1 MKFQSIV
8 SHLCYARL
16 LANIP
21 LLRCYQCL
29 FFLMILVSISCNEKV
44 KENPENNT
52 QNESQGKEDSAKI
65 YRELS
70 DMEAIKGNVFWEDTE
85 SGEALY
91 FVGWRS
97 DNRAAFIVSQESYKC
112 GGVNSDLIVQNLVTD
127 DIISKKEVADACELD
142 DWAHNEEFIMK
153 ILDRYSIEI
162 DQDANIVLGDGS
174 QLRDIATNHQGE
186 IYTIDIE
193 RSKKGDNFTAKATAP
208 NGKRKTIGKGSEDFV
223 KYDYIGYVQSP
234 DLSRIAV
241 VLRAYTGSQY
251 WSEPIII
258 GCSLDENS
266 F

>member
-1 MKFQSIV
+1 MKNHPIIYPLHCVSTLSLIPAFKYFQYL
-8 SHLCYARL
+8 LCYVIL
-16 LANIP
+16 LSTA
-21 LLRCYQCL
+21 
-29 FFLMILVSISCNEKV
+29 CNKKADKSQV
-44 KENPENNT
+44 NNT
-52 QNESQGKEDSAKI
+52 QNESEVKKDSAKI

-97 DNRAAFIVSQESYKC
+97 DNRAAFIVSQESYEC

-142 DWAHNEEFIMK
+142 DWTNNEAYILK

-162 DQDANIVLGDGS
+162 DHNANIVLGDGS
-174 QLRDIATNHQGE
+174 QLRDIVTNHEEE

-193 RSKKGDNFTAKATAP
+193 RSKEGDRYTAKATAP
-208 NGKRKTIGKGSEDFV
+208 NGKRKTIGKGSEDFM

-241 VLRAYTGSQY
+241 VLRAYTGSHY

-258 GCSLDENS
+258 GCSLEEDT

>member
-1 MKFQSIV
+1 MKFHSIV
-8 SHLCYARL
+8 SHPYCARP
-16 LANIP
+16 LANSP
-21 LLRCYQCL
+21 SLRCFQCL
-29 FFLMILVSISCNEKV
+29 LFSITLVLISCNEKV
-44 KENPENNT
+44 KENPENST
-52 QNESQGKEDSAKI
+52 HDESQGKEDSAKI

-97 DNRAAFIVSQESYKC
+97 DNRAAFIVSQESYEC

-142 DWAHNEEFIMK
+142 DWTNNEEYILK

-162 DQDANIVLGDGS
+162 DQNANIVLGDGS
-174 QLRDIATNHQGE
+174 QLRDIVTNYEGE

-193 RSKKGDNFTAKATAP
+193 RSKEGDNFTAKATAP

-223 KYDYIGYVQSP
+223 KYDYVGYVQSP

-241 VLRAYTGSQY
+241 VLRAYTGSHY

-258 GCSLDENS
+258 GCSLEEDT